1 MANLSFAPKA
11 AAAKAEIDDA
21 LAFLKP
27 AVNAVAQHT
36 QVTPQGLSMAG
47 ALPVGPGQ
55 LNVSAG
61 MQLPGAEQG
70 GPAQLQ
76 NLAARYQM
84 PMAGGQLG
92 LGAQGAPSQ
101 LQNLGVDFS
110 KGNTQLGVNY
120 SPQQQGV
127 NLSVRRQFAK
137 GGAVKTLSVKR
148 KALTVKRKT
157 ASAASKKGK

>member
-1 MANLSFAPKA
+1 MGNLSFAPRA

-27 AVNAVAQHT
+27 AAAAVGRHA
-36 QVTPQGLSMAG
+36 QVTPQGLNMSG

-55 LNVSAG
+55 LSMNAG
-61 MQLPGAEQG
+61 VQLPGAEQG

-92 LGAQGAPSQ
+92 IGAQGSPTQ
-101 LQNLGVDFS
+101 LQDLGVDFS

-157 ASAASKKGK
+157 ASAARKKGK